1 MKLIATVIIGGASL
15 NGGKDSIL
23 GAMLGLIILVLI
35 SMLWLIKV
43 TSSLNIYQTESTFI
57 LENSLCWSVYFLS
70 KGTVS

>member
-35 SMLWLIKV
+35 SML
-43 TSSLNIYQTESTFI
+43 
-57 LENSLCWSVYFLS
+57 
-70 KGTVS
+70 